1 MDKTEKKYFNIAEDI
16 FIGTVYIVPNYS
28 TTITVDPF
36 TLLHNEIANLP
47 LNSTKLLVGDF
58 NSRCGIL
65 DDYSKS
71 FEINGK
77 NDMIDN
83 HLPNEVTEN
92 RIAMTLEKLN
102 ILQRKSE
109 DTFVNTYGRNLIE
122 FCKNTQMAIMNGRI
136 GKDRE
141 FGRFTFMGSTND
153 TQNKQ
158 RLSLVDYIIGSA
170 NMFHYVTNLEVLNKF
185 PE

>member
-1 MDKTEKKYFNIAEDI
+1 
-16 FIGTVYIVPNYS
+16 
-28 TTITVDPF
+28 
-36 TLLHNEIANLP
+36 
-47 LNSTKLLVGDF
+47 
-58 NSRCGIL
+58 
-65 DDYSKS
+65 
-71 FEINGK
+71 
-77 NDMIDN
+77 MIDN

-92 RIAMTLEKLN
+92 RIAMTLQKLN

-185 PE
+185 PESDHIPIHFSLNVNYTENTNNSGDENTQWFSLPKYVWNTNTLENLNIT

>member
-1 MDKTEKKYFNIAEDI
+1 M
-16 FIGTVYIVPNYS
+16 
-28 TTITVDPF
+28 
-36 TLLHNEIANLP
+36 LHNEIANLP
-47 LNSTKLLVGDF
+47 HNSTKLLVGDF

-92 RIAMTLEKLN
+92 RIAMTLQKLN

-122 FCKNTQMAIMNGRI
+122 FCKNTQMAMNRKRRKRGRWKKEETG
-136 GKDRE
+136 GKAWRSV
-141 FGRFTFMGSTND
+141 R
-153 TQNKQ
+153 
-158 RLSLVDYIIGSA
+158 R
-170 NMFHYVTNLEVLNKF
+170 
-185 PE
+185 